1 MATRKSYYIIRGGV
15 QGRERLRILS
25 RVMRPSAIS
34 LLERVGVKPGM
45 RCLDIGCGG
54 GDLVFDLAR
63 MVGNEGVVVGT
74 DLDLEKLGI
83 ARAEAR
89 EQALKNVLFGCEDIT
104 SGPPRETFDIVHARF
119 VLTHLPDPEGAVAHM
134 KSALR
139 PGGALVLQDIDFRG
153 HFSCP
158 EDPAF
163 ARYVDLYSETVR
175 RRGGDANI
183 GPRLARFLIDAGLVD
198 VQIHIVQPAAMAG
211 DVKLI
216 VALTMESIADSVIA
230 EGLASKSEVEALVD
244 RLYSI
249 ADDTETLVSFPRI
262 IQVWGYLR

>member
-89 EQALKNVLFGCEDIT
+89 EQALKNVSFRSEDIT
-104 SGPPRETFDIVHARF
+104 TRPPQETFDLVHARF

-153 HFSCP
+153 HFSYP
-158 EDPAF
+158 EDPAL

-198 VQIHIVQPAAMAG
+198 VHIRIVQPAAMVG

-216 VALTMESIADSVIA
+216 AGLTMESTADAVIA

-244 RLYSI
+244 RLYAL
-249 ADDTETLVSFPRI
+249 ADDTETLVSLPRI
-262 IQVWGYLR
+262 IQVWSYLR